1 MANNPKGLLRN
12 YIKKFHSN
20 EITEVR
26 SLHQQSKISIDYN
39 QFNTYLINESGKDFW
54 DWQMYTFID
63 SMEEYYNTNSTP
75 KEHIS
80 FKFINVPETVELHNL
95 DATHNKEWISCKAMV
110 KNITDIRVD
119 LKQAVYEC
127 QGCMKQIV
135 ININDGTNI
144 VIPTICPECAGKQI
158 RLLKDSS
165 HYRDYRLVKL
175 EEPLELRKG
184 GATREFKGYMQDYL
198 ASPYHNI
205 KAGDVV
211 DVTGQFRVEPRKIR
225 GKQDGFEFLID
236 IHNITPVDDAFED
249 YRLTEKDKILI
260 NELSQRTDIYEL
272 LVNSLAPEIYGYPT
286 VKEGLLLQLF
296 EGSRPLDDTFKS
308 DTMDRWTSHI
318 LLIGDPGV
326 GKSQLMSAVN
336 KRAPKVIGVAGTNTS
351 QAGLTTSAVKDELTG
366 TWTMEAGAVILAD
379 TGLLC
384 IDEFDKLT
392 KSAQKS
398 LNEPMEQLS
407 VSSAKAG
414 LVQTMSARTSILAAA
429 NPKYSRF
436 TDNKS
441 IKEQLDIAEST
452 LSRFDL
458 VFVLRDEIS
467 ETKDKELARS
477 LLTKNTSDKDL
488 ETLSDEC
495 FKKYI
500 TYMKANCFPVL
511 TDEVITL
518 LSDFYVDVRQQANE
532 SRLGKP
538 ITARDLK
545 SLERLTIARAKCEGR
560 NVTKISDAQ
569 EAIRIYTKSLES
581 LGLDVSTAGELVGM
595 TSDEEMEIINDI
607 ETMVKASVEFEGL
620 PLPTETLTRLKHKSG
635 ELCHRTSLDPNV
647 LLEEILMR
655 LENAL

>member
-1 MANNPKGLLRN
+1 MAYNPKGLLRN
-12 YIKKFHSN
+12 FIKTHYLD
-20 EITEVR
+20 EIEQSR
-26 SLHQQSKISIDYN
+26 SLHQQSKVSIDYTSLN
-39 QFNTYLINESGKDFW
+39 QYLLNESGKDFW

-80 FKFINVPETVELHNL
+80 FKLINVPETVELHNL
-95 DATHNKEWISCKAMV
+95 DATNNKEWISCKAMV

-127 QGCMKQIV
+127 QDCMKQI
-135 ININDGTNI
+135 ILNINDGTNI
-144 VIPTICPECAGKQI
+144 TIPTLCPDCQGKRI

-184 GATREFKGYMQDYL
+184 GNTREFKGYMQDYL
-198 ASPYHNI
+198 ASPYHNL

-211 DVTGQFRVEPRKIR
+211 DVTGQFRVEPRKVR

-236 IHNITPVDDAFED
+236 IHNISPVDDAFED
-249 YRLTEKDKILI
+249 YRLTETDKEMII
-260 NELSQRTDIYEL
+260 ELSKRDDIYEL
-272 LVNSLAPEIYGYPT
+272 LCNTLAPEIYGHET

-296 EGSRPLDDTFKS
+296 EGSRPADDTFKS

-326 GKSQLMSAVN
+326 GKSQLVSAVN
-336 KRAPKVIGVAGTNTS
+336 KRAPKCISIAGTNTS

-366 TWTMEAGAVILAD
+366 TWTMEAGGVILAD
-379 TGLLC
+379 TGLLV

-392 KSAQKS
+392 ASAQKS

-414 LVQTMSARTSILAAA
+414 LVQTMTARTSILAAA

-436 TDNKS
+436 TDTKS

-458 VFVLRDEIS
+458 IFVLRDEVNK
-467 ETKDKELARS
+467 TKDKELAET
-477 LLTKNTSDKDL
+477 LLTKDNVHETS

-511 TDEVITL
+511 TSEVIEL
-518 LSDFYVDVRQQANE
+518 LSQFYVTVRQQAMKNID
-532 SRLGKP
+532 GKP

-560 NVTKISDAQ
+560 TSTKLSDAQ
-569 EAIRIYTKSLES
+569 HAIRIYTESLES
-581 LGLDVSTAGELVGM
+581 LGLTITTAGEIVGM
-595 TSDEEMEIINDI
+595 VSDKELDIIADV
-607 ETMVKASVEFEGL
+607 EKMVWARAEFEGL
-620 PLPTETLTRLKHKSG
+620 PLSNESMIMLRSECGVMCTN
-635 ELCHRTSLDPNV
+635 TSLDPKHV
-647 LLEEILMR
+647 LSEAISKVK
-655 LENAL
+655 NAL

>member
-1 MANNPKGLLRN
+1 MAYNPRGLLRE
-12 YIKKFHSN
+12 YIKNTHKK
-20 EITEVR
+20 EIEQLR
-26 SLHQQSKISIDYN
+26 SLHQQSKVSIDYQQLN
-39 QFNTYLINESGKDFW
+39 KFLLDKSGKDFW
-54 DWQMYTFID
+54 GWQMYTFID
-63 SMEEYYNTNSTP
+63 SLEEYYNTNNTP
-75 KEHIS
+75 QEHIS
-80 FKFINVPETVELHNL
+80 FKLINVPETVELHNL
-95 DATHNKEWISCKAMV
+95 DATNNKEWISCKAMV

-127 QGCMKQIV
+127 QECMTQTI
-135 ININDGTNI
+135 INVTDGTNI
-144 VIPTICPECAGKQI
+144 TIPTICHNCQGKKLK
-158 RLLKDSS
+158 LLKDSS

-211 DVTGQFRVEPRKIR
+211 DVTGEFRVEPRKVR
-225 GKQDGFEFLID
+225 GKADGFEFLID

-249 YRLTEKDKILI
+249 YRLTESDKEFII
-260 NELSQRTDIYEL
+260 ELSKRPDIYEL
-272 LVNSLAPEIYGYPT
+272 LVNTLAPEIYGHNT

-296 EGSRPLDDTFKS
+296 EGNRPDDDSFKT

-326 GKSQLMSAVN
+326 GKSQLVSAIN
-336 KRAPKVIGVAGTNTS
+336 KRAPKCISIAGTNTS

-366 TWTMEAGAVILAD
+366 TWTMEAGGVVLAD

-392 KSAQKS
+392 PSAQKS

-414 LVQTMSARTSILAAA
+414 LVQTMTARTSILAAA

-436 TDNKS
+436 TDNKP

-458 VFVLRDEIS
+458 IFVLRDFVNES
-467 ETKDKELARS
+467 KDKALANT
-477 LLTKNTSDKDL
+477 LLTKNSSENEL
-488 ETLSDEC
+488 EVLSDDC

-511 TDEVITL
+511 TDEVINL
-518 LSDFYVDVRQQANE
+518 LSDFYVDVRQQARAYE
-532 SRLGKP
+532 DGKP

-560 NVTKISDAQ
+560 TITKISDA
-569 EAIRIYTKSLES
+569 EHAIRIYTESLES
-581 LGLDVSTAGELVGM
+581 LGLELKTAGEIVGM
-595 TSDEEMEIINDI
+595 LSDKELQIISDMED
-607 ETMVKASVEFEGL
+607 MVKAKVEFEGY
-620 PLPTETLTRLKHKSG
+620 PLSSETLQGLEIECGMK
-635 ELCHRTSLDPNV
+635 CHGTSLDPDGV
-647 LLEEILMR
+647 LEDIFEKVK
-655 LENAL
+655 NAL

>member
-1 MANNPKGLLRN
+1 MAYNPKGLLRN
-12 YIKKFHSN
+12 FIKTHYLD
-20 EITEVR
+20 EIEQSR
-26 SLHQQSKISIDYN
+26 SLHQQSKVSIDYTSLN
-39 QFNTYLINESGKDFW
+39 QYLINESGKDFW
-54 DWQMYTFID
+54 DWQMYTFIP
-63 SMEEYYNTNSTP
+63 SLEEYYNTNSTP

-80 FKFINVPETVELHNL
+80 FKLINVPETVELHNL
-95 DATHNKEWISCKAMV
+95 DATNNKEWISCKAMV

-127 QGCMKQIV
+127 QDCMKQI
-135 ININDGTNI
+135 ILNINDGTNI
-144 VIPTICPECAGKQI
+144 TIPTLCPDCQGKRI

-184 GATREFKGYMQDYL
+184 GNTREFKGYMQDYL
-198 ASPYHNI
+198 ASPYHNL

-211 DVTGQFRVEPRKIR
+211 DVTGQFRVEPRKVR

-236 IHNITPVDDAFED
+236 IHNISPVDDAFED
-249 YRLTEKDKILI
+249 YRLTETDKEMII
-260 NELSQRTDIYEL
+260 ELSKRDDIYEL
-272 LVNSLAPEIYGYPT
+272 LCNTLAPEIYGHET

-296 EGSRPLDDTFKS
+296 EGSRPADDTFKS

-326 GKSQLMSAVN
+326 GKSQLVSAVN
-336 KRAPKVIGVAGTNTS
+336 KRAPKCISITGTNTS

-366 TWTMEAGAVILAD
+366 TWTMEAGGVILAD
-379 TGLLC
+379 TGLLV

-392 KSAQKS
+392 SSAQKS

-414 LVQTMSARTSILAAA
+414 LVQTMTARTSILAAA

-436 TDNKS
+436 TDTKS

-458 VFVLRDEIS
+458 IFVLRDEVNK
-467 ETKDKELARS
+467 TKDKELAET
-477 LLTKNTSDKDL
+477 LLNKNNQTEAN

-511 TDEVITL
+511 TSEVIDL
-518 LSDFYVDVRQQANE
+518 LSQFYVTVRQQAMKNID
-532 SRLGKP
+532 GKP

-569 EAIRIYTKSLES
+569 HAIRIYSESLES
-581 LGLDVSTAGELVGM
+581 LGLTLTTAGEIVGM
-595 TSDEEMEIINDI
+595 VSNKELDIIADV
-607 ETMVKASVEFEGL
+607 EKMVWARAEYEGL
-620 PLPTETLTRLKHKSG
+620 PLSQESMIMLRSECGVMCTN
-635 ELCHRTSLDPNV
+635 TSLDPKHV
-647 LLEEILMR
+647 LSEAISKVK
-655 LENAL
+655 NAL